1 MRLARQP
8 VTYKRRIARL
18 TRERDEAI
26 EQQSATANVLRLIS
40 SSAGELEPV
49 FEAILENVTR
59 ICDAKFATL
68 YLREGDLFRAVALHN
83 APAAYT
89 QRRLD
94 KLVNPPSDTALG
106 LAIRTNKVAADEI
119 EALVANSSVCS
130 RSVLA
135 STPTMSNSAASA
147 AIARTFGITRA

>member
-49 FEAILENVTR
+49 FEAILENVTNPVSAR
-59 ICDAKFATL
+59 GRFIPGGRLAQ
-68 YLREGDLFRAVALHN
+68 RAGRLHTKK
-83 APAAYT
+83 A
-89 QRRLD
+89 
-94 KLVNPPSDTALG
+94 
-106 LAIRTNKVAADEI
+106 
-119 EALVANSSVCS
+119 
-130 RSVLA
+130 
-135 STPTMSNSAASA
+135 
-147 AIARTFGITRA
+147 